1 MPQNLNELDLDKI
14 SKEVNT
20 SKDRVFRWFQ
30 RKKYRKEEVPPSS
43 KASADQ
49 KPSLPFHLGSSL
61 NLPVKSILEEM
72 EDEDVLQLGN
82 GQDSQ
87 IENQST
93 DFEPTSTNGQAPPRK
108 IYRFSP
114 EQKEKLIEFYNQ
126 DSTFPRGKKYMIA
139 EASFQILLL
148 TDCSGHYSGSRF
160 ENPIRSLVV
169 QLRKF

>member
-30 RKKYRKEEVPPSS
+30 RKKYRKEEVPPLS
-43 KASADQ
+43 KTSVDQ
-49 KPSLPFHLGSSL
+49 KPSLPFHLESSL

-87 IENQST
+87 IRTQST
-93 DFEPTSTNGQAPPRK
+93 DFEPTSMNGQAPPRK

-139 EASFQILLL
+139 EAGYQILLL
-148 TDCSGHYSGSRF
+148 TNCSGHYSGSRF